1 MIAEV
6 AVVYGRVMVQFL
18 AELYIFYAIIM
29 FRLGRAP
36 RFWFKV
42 FAGLAAVFAIAFGV
56 AFFYYFYGGTVYG
69 RIAVYVFLFALTTA
83 HAKLCFDEPYKT
95 VLFCCSLAYAA
106 QNAVYKLFLLFWCG
120 GEQLRLFDGWTD
132 AAEFSLYYRLIYY
145 SFFILATVAAYFLL
159 IRRQIRRLSDSNIN
173 VRMMVIAVSVL
184 LVTIILCSF
193 EDVHFAALSSVRE
206 NRYDNFD
213 VFVLRQTGN
222 FFSVVCCA
230 VVLLLTS
237 QTLVDRDLR
246 REVEY
251 LQYAVRQGEKQESR
265 HPQHW

>member
-1 MIAEV
+1 M
-6 AVVYGRVMVQFL
+6 
-18 AELYIFYAIIM
+18 
-29 FRLGRAP
+29 
-36 RFWFKV
+36 
-42 FAGLAAVFAIAFGV
+42 
-56 AFFYYFYGGTVYG
+56 
-69 RIAVYVFLFALTTA
+69 
-83 HAKLCFDEPYKT
+83 
-95 VLFCCSLAYAA
+95 LFCCSLAYAA
-106 QNAVYKLFLLFWCG
+106 QNAVYKLFLLFWCC

-159 IRRQIRRLSDSNIN
+159 VRRQIRRLSDSNIN
-173 VRMMVIAVSVL
+173 VRMMAIAVSVL

-251 LQYAVRQGEKQESR
+251 LQYTVRQGEKQYEISKDTIDMINIKCHDIKYKVNSLLSQGTALSAEAAEDLKR
-265 HPQHW
+265 AYRYTIRAPTLATRYSTSFSPKRAFTANRTA